1 MTDNTLKLFEI
12 YETLYQDGKI
22 SHQQL
27 VTHNVIKNRHR
38 VYRLYANKFE
48 GLKADE
54 FIRLSQ
60 FLEKKKQENN

>member
-1 MTDNTLKLFEI
+1 MTDNTQKLFEA
-12 YETLYQDGKI
+12 YEKLYQDGKI

-27 VTHNVIKNRHR
+27 VTHKVIKNRHR

-54 FIRLSQ
+54 FIKLSQ
-60 FLEKKKQENN
+60 FLKSKTQENN